1 MTEELPHTE
10 AAEDGAAEAERPEE
24 GADEEEEVA
33 ATDQEDEADVI
44 STQKRYTP

>member
-1 MTEELPHTE
+1 MTEEWADTQ
-10 AAEDGAAEAERPEE
+10 AAEDVAAEAERPEE

-33 ATDQEDEADVI
+33 ATDQKDEADVI